1 MQTTDGRLKIFN
13 CNLFSVDPLI
23 CGTFDGIWDRGS
35 LVAIS
40 PDDRKRYANSL
51 VQYYM
56 LEIIFFLLKFPKGI
70 LFY

>member
-13 CNLFSVDPLI
+13 CDLFAMDPLI

-40 PDDRKRYANSL
+40 PDDRKR
-51 VQYYM
+51 
-56 LEIIFFLLKFPKGI
+56 
-70 LFY
+70 